1 MSSKKENFSKHLD
14 LDFHHLCLACPMCN
28 TANFCLI
35 PVIISGSKN
44 CTMLECDKLQCW
56 VMQHKKYIWYAT
68 KRNLCWRRVLTTE
81 ARGASGQ
88 LPTAHRSIETG
99 QAKYGSNYQIWAH
112 NWGRHRTI
120 GSNSQMFSEYGY
132 TIRVGIQ
139 RLALILTEYGHTIRE
154 GRTIIWVHQLISISQ
169 RGRHMNSKR
178 EFEE

>member
-1 MSSKKENFSKHLD
+1 MGTTVRPQECYICYYDHRPEKPGVLKL
-14 LDFHHLCLACPMCN
+14 
-28 TANFCLI
+28 
-35 PVIISGSKN
+35 N

-56 VMQHKKYIWYAT
+56 VMQHKKYIWDAT

-99 QAKYGSNYQIWAH
+99 QAKYGSNSQIWAH

-169 RGRHMNSKR
+169 RGRHMNSKP